1 MKKTLL
7 STWILLLLFSIDSVA
22 QTRNVSGLVL
32 SSEDNLPLPGVNI
45 TIKGTTRGAI
55 SDLDGQYNLQAAS
68 ADTLIFSFVGFL
80 TQSVPVANKSTI
92 DITLVPDTKVLGE
105 VIVVGY
111 GSVTKGDLTGN
122 IASVKGEEIA
132 NIPVPNFT
140 EALQGRMAG
149 VFVES
154 SSGKVGEGV
163 KVRVRG
169 TSSISGGSE
178 PLYVIDGIPV
188 TTGGTLGYSNPLS
201 DINFNDI
208 ASFEVLKDASAAA
221 IYGARASNGVV
232 LITTKSGGVGKTK
245 FNVGYQRGV
254 SSPTRLVKWMD
265 ASDYVELTRE
275 SAINADR
282 IDGIDPTNPNEYPDS
297 WLEYVEN
304 RMTTMSGHGDW
315 RSQNIN
321 TDWQDQAFNDDAGM
335 TNLNFSA
342 SGGNDKTR
350 FYVSGAY
357 DKQDGILIRNTFE
370 RISTRLNL
378 DHEVSDKFNLGVNFG
393 LSRTLTNR
401 LSNDNQFNNPLQLI
415 ALAPISP
422 VRDLDGNLYDR
433 PVTSYYNNLIDSE
446 DATWQQTGFR
456 NLANIYGEYKF
467 TNTLKFR
474 TEFGADILTQNEER
488 FFGSRTNSG
497 ESTNGYGTSQWVRIF
512 NYNTNNYFTYS
523 NVFAERHILDVTAGM
538 SFQMNERNYTYVEGQ
553 EFPLDALKTLA
564 SAADITGGESTFTNY
579 SFLSYF
585 VRANYKF
592 NNKFLVTA
600 SGRIDGSSRFGDN
613 SKYGF
618 FPAAS
623 AGWIVSEESFLS
635 GNNTLSLLKLRAS
648 FGLTGN
654 AEIGNYDHLGLYRT
668 GAYGQ
673 VSGLLPDQ
681 IPNPDLVWEKTKQL
695 DIGVEF
701 GLFSDR
707 ITGELDYYHKNTFD
721 LLLDVPVPGT
731 TGFLTQTQ
739 NIGSMKNYGF
749 EVVLNSSNIIQ
760 HNFTWSSSLN
770 ISRNINEV
778 TALAEGQTSIPS
790 SSSSLLNSI
799 TVGQPVGAFYG
810 VAYAGVD
817 PANGDALFYSNQ
829 EKTET
834 TNNYNSAARMI
845 LGSPHPKFVGG
856 LTNNFTFG
864 NFDMSLLFQGVY
876 GNDTYLAGGRFFSA
890 NGDWFD
896 NGTKDQMNRWRNP
909 GDVTDV
915 PQARFSAG
923 NGTQPSS
930 RYLSDASYL
939 RFKTLTIGYSL
950 PSDILDRFKVASLRV
965 YFTGQNLLT
974 FTNYKGWDPEVNTDY
989 LSSFYMANDF
999 YSAPQAKTF
1008 SVGINV
1014 GF

>member
-7 STWILLLLFSIDSVA
+7 SVWILLLLFSIDSAA
-22 QTRNVSGLVL
+22 QNRNVSGVVI
-32 SSEDNLPLPGVNI
+32 SSEDNFPLPGVNI
-45 TIKGTTRGAI
+45 TVKGTTRGTI
-55 SDLDGQYNLQAAS
+55 SDLDGQYSLEAPNEA
-68 ADTLIFSFVGFL
+68 TLIYSFVGFL
-80 TQSVPVANKSTI
+80 SKEVPVGNKTTI
-92 DITLVPDTKVLGE
+92 DITLSPDTKTLGE
-105 VIVVGY
+105 VLVVGY

-122 IASVKGEEIA
+122 IASVKGAEIA

-149 VFVES
+149 VFIES

-169 TSSISGGSE
+169 TSSISSGSE
-178 PLYVIDGIPV
+178 PLYVIDGMPI
-188 TTGGTLGYSNPLS
+188 TADGTLGYSNPLS

-208 ASFEVLKDASAAA
+208 ESFEVLKDASASA

-232 LITTKSGGVGKTK
+232 IITTKSGATGKTK
-245 FNVGYQRGV
+245 FNVGFQRGI
-254 SSPTRLVKWMD
+254 SSPTRLIKWMN
-265 ASDYVELTRE
+265 STDYVELTRE
-275 SAINADR
+275 SAINADNL
-282 IDGIDPTNPNEYPDS
+282 DGINPTNPDEYEDS
-297 WLEYVEN
+297 WLEFAETK
-304 RMTTMSGHGDW
+304 MTTLSGHGDW
-315 RSQNIN
+315 NSLNID
-321 TDWQDQAFNDDAGM
+321 TDWQDQAFNKDAGV

-342 SGGNDKTR
+342 SGGDDKTQ

-357 DKQDGILIRNTFE
+357 DKQDGIIIRNSLE
-370 RISTRLNL
+370 RISSRFNL
-378 DHEVSDKFNLGVNFG
+378 HHEVLERFNIGVNFG

-401 LSNDNQFNNPLQLI
+401 LSNDNQFNNPLQLV
-415 ALAPISP
+415 AFAPISP
-422 VRDLDGNLYDR
+422 VRNPEGELYDR

-446 DATWQQTGFR
+446 NASWQQTSFR

-488 FFGSRTNSG
+488 YFGSRTNSG
-497 ESTNGYGTSQWVRIF
+497 KSTNGYGTSQWVRIF
-512 NYNTNNYFTYS
+512 NYNTNNYFTYT
-523 NVFAERHILDVTAGM
+523 NVFNAIHDLNITAGM
-538 SFQMNERNYTYVEGQ
+538 SFQMSERNYTYVEGMK
-553 EFPLDALKTLA
+553 FPLDALKTLV
-564 SAADITGGESTFTNY
+564 SAADITGGESSFTNF

-585 VRANYKF
+585 ARTNYKF
-592 NNKFLVTA
+592 KNKYLFTA

-623 AGWIVSEESFLS
+623 AGWILSEEDFLR
-635 GNNTLSLLKLRAS
+635 GNKSLSLLKLRAS
-648 FGLTGN
+648 YGLTGN
-654 AEIGNYDHLGLYRT
+654 AEIGNFDHLGLYAPV
-668 GAYGQ
+668 AYGQ
-673 VSGLLPDQ
+673 ISGLSPNQ
-681 IPNPDLVWEKTKQL
+681 IYNPDLVWEKTAQF
-695 DIGVEF
+695 DIGLEF
-701 GLFSDR
+701 GLFHDR

-731 TGFLTQTQ
+731 TGFLIQTQ
-739 NIGSMKNYGF
+739 NIGNMENYGF
-749 EVVLNSSNIIQ
+749 EVVLNSTNLIKPKFSW
-760 HNFTWSSSLN
+760 TSSLN
-770 ISRNINEV
+770 FSRNINKV

-790 SSSSLLNSI
+790 GSSSLLNSI
-799 TVGQPVGAFYG
+799 TVGETIGAFYG
-810 VAYAGVD
+810 VAYASVD
-817 PANGDALFYSNQ
+817 PKNGDALFYANV

-834 TNNYNSAARMI
+834 TNDYNSATRMI

-856 LTNNFTFG
+856 LNNKFKIG
-864 NFDMSLLFQGVY
+864 EFDVSFLLQGVY
-876 GNDTYLAGGRFFSA
+876 GNDAYLAGGRFFAA

-896 NGTKDQMNRWRNP
+896 NGTKAQMDRWQQP
-909 GDVTDV
+909 GDITDI
-915 PQARFSAG
+915 PQARFSGG

-930 RYLSDASYL
+930 RFLSDASYL

-950 PSDILDRFKVASLRV
+950 PSDILEKFKVSSLRV

-974 FTNYKGWDPEVNTDY
+974 VTNYEGWDPEVNTDY

-1008 SVGINV
+1008 SFGVNV